1 MKKGFLFLFLGKR
14 RDDMEFE
21 FTILNFIQQHLRS
34 ELMDKIMV
42 TITHLGDAGI
52 MWIILTLVLLLIP
65 KTRKVGFVLVLALAF
80 DVILCNFMIK
90 PFIARTRPYD
100 INTAIELLIGRQVD
114 YSFPSGHTAAGI
126 TCTVALYFMRQKW
139 LWKMTLL
146 LSLLIG
152 FSRMYLYVHFPTDII
167 GGIVIGI
174 ICGTLGYITAR
185 QIAKRRGLYY

>member
-1 MKKGFLFLFLGKR
+1 MV
-14 RDDMEFE
+14 FE

-42 TITHLGDAGI
+42 IITHLGDAGI
-52 MWIILTLVLLLIP
+52 IWIILTLVLLLIP
-65 KTRKVGFVLVLALAF
+65 KTRKIGFVLAVALVF
-80 DVILCNFMIK
+80 DLILCNLIVK
-90 PFIARTRPYD
+90 PFVARTRPYD

-126 TCTVALYFMRQKW
+126 TCAVALYLMKQKW
-139 LWKMTLL
+139 LWKMTLF
-146 LSLLIG
+146 LSILIG

-167 GGIVIGI
+167 GGIIIGM

-185 QIAKRRGLYY
+185 QIAKKKGVCY

>member
-1 MKKGFLFLFLGKR
+1 MAF
-14 RDDMEFE
+14 EFE
-21 FTILNFIQQHLRS
+21 ILNFIQQHLRS
-34 ELMDKIMV
+34 EPMDKIMV

-52 MWIILTLVLLLIP
+52 IWIILTFVLLLIP
-65 KTRKVGFVLVLALAF
+65 KTRKVGFVLVLALVF

-100 INTAIELLIGRQVD
+100 MNTAIKLLISRQVD

-126 TCTVALYFMRQKW
+126 TCTVALYLMRQKW
-139 LWKMTLL
+139 IWKMTLF

-167 GGIVIGI
+167 GGIMIGI
-174 ICGTLGYITAR
+174 VCGVLGYITAR
-185 QIAKRRGLYY
+185 RITNRKSIYD

>member
-1 MKKGFLFLFLGKR
+1 MT
-14 RDDMEFE
+14 FE
-21 FTILNFIQQHLRS
+21 FVILNFIQQHLRS

-52 MWIILTLVLLLIP
+52 MWIILTVVLLLIP
-65 KTRKVGFVLVLALAF
+65 KTRKVGFVLVLALVF
-80 DVILCNFMIK
+80 DLILCNFIIK
-90 PFIARTRPYD
+90 PFVARTRPYD

-126 TCTVALYFMRQKW
+126 TCTTVLYLTRQKW
-139 LWKMTLL
+139 LWKLTLL

-167 GGIVIGI
+167 GGIIIGVV
-174 ICGTLGYITAR
+174 CGTFGYITAR
-185 QIAKRRGLYY
+185 QIAKRRNIYD

>member
-1 MKKGFLFLFLGKR
+1 MA
-14 RDDMEFE
+14 FE

-52 MWIILTLVLLLIP
+52 IWIILTLVLLLIP
-65 KTRKVGFVLVLALAF
+65 KTRKIGFVLAVALVF
-80 DVILCNFMIK
+80 DLILCNFIVK
-90 PFIARTRPYD
+90 PFVARTRPYD

-126 TCTVALYFMRQKW
+126 TCAAALYLMRQKW

-146 LSLLIG
+146 LSILIG

-167 GGIVIGI
+167 GGIIIGM

-185 QIAKRRGLYY
+185 QIAKKKGVCY